1 MCRKFQSWYLLIVA
15 SCCVSVEMIVMG
27 EYVLIKCRYN
37 KAFNKGSVLFPIDV
51 FRINKEFRILAI
63 TF

>member
-1 MCRKFQSWYLLIVA
+1 
-15 SCCVSVEMIVMG
+15 MIVMG

-63 TF
+63 TFWVQDVIGSLEYVIANDVV

>member
-1 MCRKFQSWYLLIVA
+1 
-15 SCCVSVEMIVMG
+15 MIVMG
-27 EYVLIKCRYN
+27 EYVLIKWRYN

-63 TF
+63 TFWVQDVFGSLEYVIANDVV